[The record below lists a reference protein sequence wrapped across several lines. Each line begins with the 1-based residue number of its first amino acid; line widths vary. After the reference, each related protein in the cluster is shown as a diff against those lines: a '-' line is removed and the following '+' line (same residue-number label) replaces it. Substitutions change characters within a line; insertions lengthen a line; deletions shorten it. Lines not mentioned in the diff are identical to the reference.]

1 MASTPACPS
10 GVTSTRASATDR
22 VNTPATRTATASAR
36 CTSTPSKASGPCC
49 APGCGR
55 TGVSRRRSC
64 RFTSASS
71 SSCTT
76 HAVAAKPCLARSL
89 PPWSHDSPDQHP
101 GSQQEPSII
110 VAAELLRP
118 EPLVRLAAALGKAQ
132 TQSAPV
138 LGDEYNP
145 GSLQRQSQS
154 SHLRSHDRDR
164 PIRSFS
170 LGDCGQ
176 GDLTALSQLVIT
188 PAHQG
193 SRGTK
198 LAPGDEAEII

>member
-1 MASTPACPS
+1 MQKRPKRFQSRAPVPKAAVDLTTVQKPVRTSNQTPVQAVAHSISPE
-10 GVTSTRASATDR
+10 RR
-22 VNTPATRTATASAR
+22 VRP
-36 CTSTPSKASGPCC
+36 
-49 APGCGR
+49 
-55 TGVSRRRSC
+55 V
-64 RFTSASS
+64 
-71 SSCTT
+71 
-76 HAVAAKPCLARSL
+76 HAVVVRPQSVGQAYEK
-89 PPWSHDSPDQHP
+89 
-101 GSQQEPSII
+101 QEDRCSRLSII

-118 EPLVRLAAALGKAQ
+118 EPLVRLAAALGKAH
-132 TQSAPV
+132 THSAPV